1 MAGCQCRSDFSKV
14 SYLVTV
20 HGKLNSELTF
30 EKLVCWCSNDPI
42 QGVVLEKWKFSKVSS
57 TVTLYSK
64 KTCRLTF
71 EKFICWY
78 SDNGNQGVLLEE
90 ARTRKCHEQE
100 RLSTNL
106 FVQRKSTRILQGVQR
121 KSTRIFRKAP
131 QKRAKCQEHERSF
144 MILKDHS
151 WFFFLFL
158 EVKQKK
164 NDCFLHE
171 RDHHHK

>member
-1 MAGCQCRSDFSKV
+1 MPFEVDMGCSVWLCVAVCCNVLQCVAVYGRMPMQVWLLKSQLPS
-14 SYLVTV
+14 
-20 HGKLNSELTF
+20 HCKLNSELTF
-30 EKLVCWCSNDPI
+30 ENLVCWCSNDPI

-106 FVQRKSTRILQGVQR
+106 FGGTEEINKNFSKSPSET
-121 KSTRIFRKAP
+121 S
-131 QKRAKCQEHERSF
+131 
-144 MILKDHS
+144 
-151 WFFFLFL
+151 
-158 EVKQKK
+158 
-164 NDCFLHE
+164 
-171 RDHHHK
+171 